1 MLLSIWQVVVLFH
14 TIVNLFVNFL
24 FKRSKKKASPIKQ
37 IDTVL
42 SFTWKQIGFSFT
54 FSSLQFAIG
63 LLLCTVLVP
72 VCQARCFHSL
82 RFGNLHLNPKSI
94 VSLRC
99 HGRQKSIT
107 CNYRVGLVLMRPLC
121 PSFNWALSLIDATDF
136 ADLVSL
142 VCAFSL
148 SNNFLSSPLH
158 GISIS
163 NGELITSKE

>member
-99 HGRQKSIT
+99 HGRQTEEYHLQLPS
-107 CNYRVGLVLMRPLC
+107 GLSV
-121 PSFNWALSLIDATDF
+121 NATPVPF
-136 ADLVSL
+136 
-142 VCAFSL
+142 FQ
-148 SNNFLSSPLH
+148 LSSFTHRCDRLCGPSVTGVRLFSFKQL
-158 GISIS
+158 SIFS
-163 NGELITSKE
+163 STWH